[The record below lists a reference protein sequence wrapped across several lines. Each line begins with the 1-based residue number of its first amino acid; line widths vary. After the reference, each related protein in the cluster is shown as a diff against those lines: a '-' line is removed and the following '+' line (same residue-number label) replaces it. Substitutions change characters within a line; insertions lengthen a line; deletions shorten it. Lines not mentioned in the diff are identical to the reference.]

1 MKANKLFMIKCEL
14 PFPRSLSYTL
24 LKLCC
29 LFASLK
35 ETNISMS
42 HISERFSILIFF
54 HHIYFLYSAL
64 HLIYTEALV
73 PETESIFIFTD
84 YKETMFV
91 DTAGQLHV

>member
-1 MKANKLFMIKCEL
+1 MSY
-14 PFPRSLSYTL
+14 PFQEAFLHTL
-24 LKLCC
+24 LKLRC

-35 ETNISMS
+35 EINISMS

-54 HHIYFLYSAL
+54 HHIYFLYYAL

-84 YKETMFV
+84 YKGTMFV
-91 DTAGQLHV
+91 ATAGQLHV

>member
-1 MKANKLFMIKCEL
+1 MSY
-14 PFPRSLSYTL
+14 PFQEAFLHTL

-42 HISERFSILIFF
+42 HISESISILIFSR
-54 HHIYFLYSAL
+54 HIYFLYSVL
-64 HLIYTEALV
+64 HFTYTEALV

-84 YKETMFV
+84 YKGTMFV
-91 DTAGQLHV
+91 HTAGQLHI